1 MDRAWVVI
9 QHVSFEG
16 PGQITA
22 ALKRHGTAI
31 DVRRMDLG
39 EGLPEPAEI
48 AGLVVMGGPMG
59 ALDDSA
65 HPHLAAERALLKACV
80 ERDIPVLAVCLGAQL
95 LAAALGARVFTG
107 AVPEIGL
114 GTVGLT
120 AQGRRD
126 AVFGPVGH
134 VLPVL
139 HWHNDTFELPTGAT
153 LLASSELYANQAYR
167 IGSAYALQF
176 HVEIGAS
183 QLPQIEGALPSGV
196 RIDRR
201 HLTLVSRAGSAL
213 LERFVAHA
221 GGGTA
226 AAGAASAAGA
236 AGAAG
241 ALAGSAS

>member
-1 MDRAWVVI
+1 MDRPWVVI
-9 QHVSFEG
+9 QHVPFEG

-22 ALKRHGTAI
+22 ALECRDNVV

-39 EGLPEPAEI
+39 EPLPEPADV

-59 ALDDSA
+59 ALDDAA

-80 ERDIPVLAVCLGAQL
+80 ERGIPVLAVCLGAQL
-95 LAAALGARVFTG
+95 LAAALGARVFAG

-120 AQGRRD
+120 AEGRRD
-126 AVFGPVGH
+126 PVFGPVGH

-139 HWHNDTFELPTGAT
+139 HWHNDTFELPAGAT
-153 LLASSELYANQAYR
+153 LLASSELYPHQAYR

-183 QLPQIEGALPSGV
+183 QVPQVEGALPPGV

-201 HLTLVSRAGSAL
+201 HLALVSRAGSAL
-213 LERFVAHA
+213 LERFVAHSD
-221 GGGTA
+221 GGTPT
-226 AAGAASAAGA
+226 AGA